1 MGIRIEKINAEN
13 LGPLPRFNCE
23 MKQVNLI
30 YGKNEGGK
38 SFLTEFIIR
47 SLFSGTRQW
56 GELREAGNGRIVVSG
71 FNGTEKTFSPRTK
84 KNEKLD
90 AFFSDEN
97 GLSPALAKLL
107 IVKGGEIG
115 IAENNSD
122 GIDLN
127 VLKELLSSQKT
138 LNMLAANISSTIK
151 NSKIDGNLISINRQ
165 GEGKTYYELINQLNK
180 IQQFIEKVS
189 SQSETGKIQELK
201 EKFRLLRENYEKLM
215 LARQHK
221 AWQYDR
227 EIENING
234 QLNNISELELSE
246 LETKIRKYQELKS
259 QKEQLNIEIATL
271 AELTKDYN
279 GTKENID
286 RQMAAKQYAAY
297 ALNQKIS
304 ALEKQIDAVDE
315 KEISELE
322 KNLELHNL
330 YQTEISD
337 KEPKL
342 EELINQTQHFDW
354 LGKVRTAFQ
363 QLKSSPSEKNNISK
377 VLVVLSVVLAVAGFG
392 ALLALKNI
400 LAGGILLAGSFVT
413 LLLFVFRLQKSW
425 KNQAENLEWNQ
436 LKQEFQEKFH
446 QELNQINLDT
456 LFEMLNKKIV
466 ELGYMQEDRKKTEQ
480 KILELR
486 ATIKEKTLGI
496 FGQEVEISEIY
507 DRLSSLKKQRNELN
521 RNKEQLKQELMML
534 QVDVSDY
541 SSNDPG
547 VAYSKN
553 LLESLSR
560 VMNELNIWRL
570 QKEEKENKLQQLS
583 EQITTL
589 KSQIR
594 ESFLSM
600 LGTEISENEW
610 ERKTMERRQFLLEL
624 KEKLSGLKGELKGLG
639 VSPQD
644 YVQESQE
651 VEFSMEELNKIQTEM
666 ETFKK
671 RIDELESTVH
681 QLKSEI
687 CTWLNID
694 FTTGWNEVV
703 DKLYESEKEILSELS
718 KIEASIVAGNT
729 LYRTIE
735 QLQLQEGEELATGI
749 NSNIFTNL
757 LYRLTGKYKKLEI
770 VDNEI
775 IISSDTNSWLL
786 KELSTGTKEQVMLA
800 LRVTLAQ
807 RALNDTAF
815 LVLDDAFQHSDYDRR
830 PKIIDQ
836 LFELSSCGWQIIY
849 LTMDEHI
856 HRLFN
861 ETAHNKPFQGNYQ
874 EISLL

>member
-1 MGIRIEKINAEN
+1 
-13 LGPLPRFNCE
+13 
-23 MKQVNLI
+23 
-30 YGKNEGGK
+30 
-38 SFLTEFIIR
+38 
-47 SLFSGTRQW
+47 
-56 GELREAGNGRIVVSG
+56 
-71 FNGTEKTFSPRTK
+71 
-84 KNEKLD
+84 
-90 AFFSDEN
+90 
-97 GLSPALAKLL
+97 
-107 IVKGGEIG
+107 
-115 IAENNSD
+115 
-122 GIDLN
+122 
-127 VLKELLSSQKT
+127 
-138 LNMLAANISSTIK
+138 
-151 NSKIDGNLISINRQ
+151 
-165 GEGKTYYELINQLNK
+165 
-180 IQQFIEKVS
+180 
-189 SQSETGKIQELK
+189 
-201 EKFRLLRENYEKLM
+201 
-215 LARQHK
+215 
-221 AWQYDR
+221 
-227 EIENING
+227 
-234 QLNNISELELSE
+234 
-246 LETKIRKYQELKS
+246 
-259 QKEQLNIEIATL
+259 
-271 AELTKDYN
+271 
-279 GTKENID
+279 
-286 RQMAAKQYAAY
+286 
-297 ALNQKIS
+297 
-304 ALEKQIDAVDE
+304 
-315 KEISELE
+315 
-322 KNLELHNL
+322 
-330 YQTEISD
+330 
-337 KEPKL
+337 
-342 EELINQTQHFDW
+342 
-354 LGKVRTAFQ
+354 
-363 QLKSSPSEKNNISK
+363 
-377 VLVVLSVVLAVAGFG
+377 
-392 ALLALKNI
+392 
-400 LAGGILLAGSFVT
+400 
-413 LLLFVFRLQKSW
+413 
-425 KNQAENLEWNQ
+425 
-436 LKQEFQEKFH
+436 
-446 QELNQINLDT
+446 
-456 LFEMLNKKIV
+456 LNKKIV

-496 FGQEVEISEIY
+496 FGQEVEMSEIY